1 MSKHWLEEKIEAQAT
16 FNKMV
21 MAQLTNSMEYELE
34 EDLKAVED
42 PTEKALTRFYGEAA
56 IKLLEEGLK
65 RTNAILLDQELE
77 EEIPR
82 NE

>member
-1 MSKHWLEEKIEAQAT
+1 M
-16 FNKMV
+16 
-21 MAQLTNSMEYELE
+21 
-34 EDLKAVED
+34 KAVED